1 MYFNARNLKNIML
14 KEEAN
19 YRKTIWYTII
29 ITFRNNKQCHML
41 FMSMYVGKSIKAWE
55 LPCGQWLR
63 CCASNAGVSG
73 SIPVQGTR
81 SHMPQPSVHVTTKN
95 AMILHAN
102 FDPAQPN

>member
-29 ITFRNNKQCHML
+29 ITSRNKQGHML
-41 FMSMYVGKSIKAWE
+41 FLSMYVGKSIKAWE
-55 LPCGQWLR
+55 LPCDLWLR
-63 CCASNAGVSG
+63 CCAPNAGVSG
-73 SIPVQGTR
+73 SIPGQGTR
-81 SHMPQPSVHVTTKN
+81 SYMPQLSVHVTTKN
-95 AMILHAN
+95 AKILHAN